1 MFDIK
6 NIFLNCFVQLPPLL
20 CLLIVLPL
28 QGQIPGR
35 LDVGNTLYF
44 TDEMMLSD
52 KIYWP
57 RTWCDNSAIGNFN
70 EIMLN
75 HLGII
80 IGQKLDWEDPQW
92 GHQSAQIAMFFKYKY
107 ENPEEVTVPVQNTF
121 KRIYRFAKPQILADG
136 QDLSDLIHP
145 ADSIDSNLPADE
157 VVYAKVLTWPNYN
170 GGLQLERWIY
180 GFVNDEYDDI
190 VFNEYVLKNV
200 SDEMREGIYLAL
212 LAQTTCYDTYCA
224 STMDKEIGS
233 KSLQTFYKPYCCF
246 TTPLWGNYY
255 GVNYWK
261 FIKGDEQAD
270 SLRMW
275 YSWSAD
281 YLFTPED
288 EKGFPDIV
296 WGHLLMPHYYTL
308 SVVHADKSA
317 SDESDD
323 PRQPY
328 KAGWLELD
336 KLPSLDSADH
346 DSIYKFLSLPW
357 KITTD
362 YSLLVDSSY
371 STKLPG
377 QTGGMYRVLI
387 PGFNENEWDS
397 NIEKSKTCLLSF
409 GPYTLQPGEDVRF
422 VIALTGGTI
431 PLRLAIDAGRAYD
444 SGLEYRQETGI
455 VPMPYDVYDL
465 HGNKIIN
472 EGDILTKEQK
482 DALINSISKELA
494 FKNAGKA
501 LRLWKKGN
509 VKKTRGSF
517 NIPMAPPSPSVEY
530 YSGAYHVKLKWHP
543 VENAIKYRVYK
554 EYKKEDKNSPP
565 TDTTFVMVKELTADS
580 LQYIDRDVVLNELYY
595 YYITAINSEGVESSH
610 WLNRAETGATIFPHI
625 PWTGFPYNTVVVPN
639 PYHISGAHNYKD
651 NILVFFNVPPYAR
664 VLIYTMTGDLV
675 NILYNEENNGALVW
689 KNPAAGN
696 GKDLVSGIYIF
707 VVEELDGPDG
717 RPTGAKAI
725 GKFVV
730 IK

>member
-1 MFDIK
+1 
-6 NIFLNCFVQLPPLL
+6 
-20 CLLIVLPL
+20 
-28 QGQIPGR
+28 
-35 LDVGNTLYF
+35 
-44 TDEMMLSD
+44 
-52 KIYWP
+52 
-57 RTWCDNSAIGNFN
+57 
-70 EIMLN
+70 
-75 HLGII
+75 
-80 IGQKLDWEDPQW
+80 
-92 GHQSAQIAMFFKYKY
+92 
-107 ENPEEVTVPVQNTF
+107 
-121 KRIYRFAKPQILADG
+121 
-136 QDLSDLIHP
+136 
-145 ADSIDSNLPADE
+145 
-157 VVYAKVLTWPNYN
+157 
-170 GGLQLERWIY
+170 
-180 GFVNDEYDDI
+180 
-190 VFNEYVLKNV
+190 
-200 SDEMREGIYLAL
+200 
-212 LAQTTCYDTYCA
+212 
-224 STMDKEIGS
+224 
-233 KSLQTFYKPYCCF
+233 
-246 TTPLWGNYY
+246 
-255 GVNYWK
+255 
-261 FIKGDEQAD
+261 
-270 SLRMW
+270 
-275 YSWSAD
+275 
-281 YLFTPED
+281 
-288 EKGFPDIV
+288 
-296 WGHLLMPHYYTL
+296 
-308 SVVHADKSA
+308 
-317 SDESDD
+317 
-323 PRQPY
+323 
-328 KAGWLELD
+328 
-336 KLPSLDSADH
+336 
-346 DSIYKFLSLPW
+346 
-357 KITTD
+357 
-362 YSLLVDSSY
+362 
-371 STKLPG
+371 
-377 QTGGMYRVLI
+377 
-387 PGFNENEWDS
+387 
-397 NIEKSKTCLLSF
+397 
-409 GPYTLQPGEDVRF
+409 
-422 VIALTGGTI
+422 
-431 PLRLAIDAGRAYD
+431 LAIDAGRAYD